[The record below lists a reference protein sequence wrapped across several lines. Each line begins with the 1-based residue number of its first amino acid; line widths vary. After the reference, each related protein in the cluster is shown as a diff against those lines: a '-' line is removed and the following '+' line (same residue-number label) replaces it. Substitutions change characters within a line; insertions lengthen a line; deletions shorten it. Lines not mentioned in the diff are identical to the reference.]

1 MKHKYGLAFLLTWL
15 PVILTIRIPPN
26 PCPDLFRYYKDPQGR
41 IYGEVQLPYDRATLL
56 VFSVN
61 ASFLGNFNQP
71 KLRLERVTELNEL
84 NDGTSTVIYNIFFPF
99 TNVIPK
105 ITGIT
110 YNDRLYCSGP
120 AEPVIPGA
128 PGITNIWS
136 QISFKFSRQ
145 KYGFYKPE
153 TQPDTSDDDIPI
165 KRPNEKP
172 TVHQPLPT
180 PTPPKVTPIT
190 PKIPQRQPD
199 VWVTPTRDTEIPIKR
214 PTVPNPTESD
224 PDVDQKLIDS
234 IFTTAPFTSPS
245 PPATFTSPSFNSD
258 FVCGVASNEQK
269 KNELVPFILGA
280 TNTEI
285 GQYPWLVAFFWKRG
299 SKYDYKCSA
308 TLVSDRHVLTAARC
322 VQYYK
327 FQVVKTEEIFLVM
340 GTNNLDNWNSNGAV
354 TRKARRVDVH
364 PSFMENSKSAHGD
377 IAVISLDRP
386 VQFSNVLSPVCLWKG
401 NTDLYP
407 LTNKMGVIA
416 GFGQDENSPQ
426 EGLTH
431 VLRAKRADM
440 PIVAQSEC
448 LTSPLGFKE
457 VTSDRTFCTKSGE
470 QLTGPCTGDTGA
482 GFFISMDG
490 AYYLRGIA
498 SAIPV
503 KDGVCDLSNRYSVFC
518 DVAKFS
524 DWIKSHMT

>member
-1 MKHKYGLAFLLTWL
+1 MKHKYGLVVLLICL
-15 PVILTIRIPPN
+15 PVILSIRVPPN
-26 PCPDLFRYYKDPQGR
+26 PCPNMFQYYKDPQGR
-41 IYGEVQLPYDRATLL
+41 IYGEAQIPYDNAELL

-61 ASFLGNFNQP
+61 ASFLGSFTQP
-71 KLRLERVTELNEL
+71 KLRLERLTELNEL
-84 NDGTSTVIYNIFFPF
+84 NDGTSHVIYNIFFPF

-105 ITGIT
+105 ITGLT
-110 YNDRLYCSGP
+110 YNDRIYCSGP
-120 AEPVIPGA
+120 AEPVIPGE
-128 PGITNIWS
+128 PGITNVWS
-136 QISFKFSRQ
+136 QISFQFSRRE
-145 KYGFYKPE
+145 KGFYKKE
-153 TQPDTSDDDIPI
+153 TKPDSSDDDIPV
-165 KRPNEKP
+165 KRPNEKATP
-172 TVHQPLPT
+172 PRPKPT
-180 PTPPKVTPIT
+180 PSIY
-190 PKIPQRQPD
+190 IPTQPEIPVRQPD
-199 VWVTPTRDTEIPIKR
+199 SWVTPTLDQR
-214 PTVPNPTESD
+214 PPGPNPTDAD
-224 PDVDQKLIDS
+224 PGLIDQKLIDNL
-234 IFTTAPFTSPS
+234 FTTLPFTSPS

-258 FVCGVASNEQK
+258 FKCGVASNEQK

-280 TNTEI
+280 TDTEI

-308 TLVSDRHVLTAARC
+308 TLISDKHVLTAARC

-327 FQVVKTEEIFLVM
+327 VQVVKTEEIFLVM

-364 PSFMENSKSAHGD
+364 PSFMQNSKSAHGD
-377 IAVISLDRP
+377 IAIISVDRP
-386 VQFSNVLSPVCLWKG
+386 VQFSNVLSPVCLWKTD

-407 LTNKMGVIA
+407 LVNKMGVIA

-426 EGLTH
+426 EGLKH

-448 LTSPLGFKE
+448 LTSPLGFQD

-470 QLTGPCTGDTGA
+470 TLTGPCTGDTGA

-498 SAIPV
+498 SAIPD

-518 DVAKFS
+518 DVAKFL
-524 DWIKSHMT
+524 DWIRDHLT